1 MRIEDSIYITE
12 NPLSYSDREVQN
24 ATLLLDSLAKTLGF
38 LVGSPI
44 HERWDRIQKGV
55 PVPLRVENNLVCNQ
69 TRENLTPAEL
79 EIPLL
84 VLFDG
89 IVELIFVEVENLGLL
104 APKAITFLAR

>member
-44 HERWDRIQKGV
+44 HEGWVASRKEF
-55 PVPLRVENNLVCNQ
+55 LFLASENNIVCNQ

>member
-1 MRIEDSIYITE
+1 M
-12 NPLSYSDREVQN
+12 
-24 ATLLLDSLAKTLGF
+24 
-38 LVGSPI
+38 
-44 HERWDRIQKGV
+44 
-55 PVPLRVENNLVCNQ
+55 RVENNLVCNQ